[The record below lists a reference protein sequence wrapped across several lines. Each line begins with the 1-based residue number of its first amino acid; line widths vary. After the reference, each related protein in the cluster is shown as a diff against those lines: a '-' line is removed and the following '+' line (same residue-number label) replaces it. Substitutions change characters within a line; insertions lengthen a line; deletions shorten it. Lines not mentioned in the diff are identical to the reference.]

1 MKKLY
6 INNDLHRKFKAISSE
21 DGITIQVLT
30 QKVIKE
36 YIEKRK
42 RNK

>member
-1 MKKLY
+1 MQKLY
-6 INNDLHRKFKAISSE
+6 INDKLHRKFKAISSE

-30 QKVIKE
+30 EKVIKE

-42 RNK
+42 KNK